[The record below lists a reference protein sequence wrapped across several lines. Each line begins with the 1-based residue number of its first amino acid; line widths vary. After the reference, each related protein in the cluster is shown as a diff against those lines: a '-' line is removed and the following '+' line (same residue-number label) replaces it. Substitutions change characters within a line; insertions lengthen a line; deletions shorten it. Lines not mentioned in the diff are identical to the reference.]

1 MVQEK
6 NKFETYMEDEIDLY
20 EIYLKLKKH
29 FKFIVGFVV
38 IVTFLAGIISF
49 FLSPVYKSEIALRRS
64 GSISFEEIKAMVNYL
79 NNLLKD
85 KEYEEISKELKLS
98 LENVKKIKEIKLK
111 VDRRNKSKNVFSL
124 EVYTYD
130 RTLIPQV
137 INSVLS
143 YIKENPYTQMV
154 TNQRLREIDTRIKN
168 IEGNIEKLKKLRT
181 ILYNKFENKREL
193 YLGFNPVEIE
203 EKIIDLQARI
213 ERLKLEKEFVRK
225 VLVPLNDPIIP
236 DKPYK
241 PKRVLIIAVTFI
253 SSLFMAVFLA
263 LFMEWLSE
271 ARKYHNIS

>member
-1 MVQEK
+1 MQEK

>member
-1 MVQEK
+1 VVQEK